1 MFTEL
6 AHSVVGARA
15 VQAERLRILSTLLG
29 GMEALADRAVD
40 AMRAE
45 IPSYAAQDERFF
57 ADVRD
62 QVSKHY
68 RTKLHCLLEE
78 RAVTLE
84 DIAFVRGAAM
94 RRARAGFALA
104 DYINAF
110 RVGQQVFWE
119 AVVACAGRTPVGHE
133 AALTLA
139 APLMSYCNFA
149 STHAGHAYVE
159 FQQYLVADADRER
172 RDLLEQLLT
181 GEPPTCGPLLAA
193 ARGYGLGAA
202 TPMMVA
208 VAVPVGPQVDP
219 QVDADASHAAS
230 AAIMRAGLGEPRTL
244 VVVRQAEIVAVP
256 VLRARS
262 DAAALC
268 ERLEAVR
275 ERLGK
280 EGMPLAMGISTAADS
295 VAELPR
301 AYLEARTALES
312 VEGDG
317 MVALPRLSAFEYL
330 ARRADDT
337 ARRLVEPRLRLFL
350 DDDRARGG
358 ALATT
363 IRAFAAADLNLRLA
377 AERLQVHP
385 NTAHYRLR
393 RVEQR
398 TGRNPRRISDLID
411 LLIAM
416 ALQDDTALS
425 S

>member
-6 AHSVVGARA
+6 AHSVVGAGA
-15 VQAERLRILSTLLG
+15 VQAERMRILSALLG
-29 GMEALADRAVD
+29 DMDALVDRALD

-84 DIAFVRGAAM
+84 DIAFARGAAM

-119 AVVACAGRTPVGHE
+119 AVVACAGEAPVGHE

-172 RDLLEQLLT
+172 RDLLEQLLA
-181 GEPPTCGPLLAA
+181 GELPSCGALLAA
-193 ARGYGLGAA
+193 AKGYGFGAA
-202 TPMMVA
+202 AAMMVA
-208 VAVPVGPQVDP
+208 VAVPVGP

-256 VLRARS
+256 VLRARG

-268 ERLEAVR
+268 ERLEAVQ

-280 EGMPLAMGISTAADS
+280 EGMPLALGISTAADGI
-295 VAELPR
+295 AELPR

-312 VEGDG
+312 VEGEG
-317 MVALPRLSAFEYL
+317 VVALPRLSPFEYL

-337 ARRLVEPRLRLFL
+337 ARRLVEPRLRVFL

-358 ALATT
+358 ALAST

-393 RVEQR
+393 RIEQR
-398 TGRNPRRISDLID
+398 TGRNPRRIADLLD

-416 ALQDDTALS
+416 ALQDGTALS
-425 S
+425 G